1 MNEDGLGNG
10 LISGSERHIDYL
22 FITTVKYLRV
32 REAPLWLN
40 NIHKLTF
47 CHVTS
52 SQPHSPIC
60 KRNRG
65 LVFQII
71 FLACYQN
78 YSIAL
83 YFSDKTLLDK
93 ETFNTKTILC

>member
-10 LISGSERHIDYL
+10 LISGSVRHIDYL

-40 NIHKLTF
+40 NIDKLSF

-52 SQPHSPIC
+52 SEPHLQ
-60 KRNRG
+60 K
-65 LVFQII
+65 
-71 FLACYQN
+71 
-78 YSIAL
+78 
-83 YFSDKTLLDK
+83 KTGAHVSNNFFWPV
-93 ETFNTKTILC
+93 TRIRA